1 MGKDQEAVPEKCMH
15 SRSIWNWSG
24 FESLFRMRSSRRAFR
39 TNQVKGVID
48 RMNYLIR
55 KHLSAG
61 RRVQFGEFGN
71 FRYGVGSIKRRRTK
85 ISVRDDQDSAYRVQP
100 GSLLRKQNRMQL
112 NDILR
117 LSDYRFIGVGRDD
130 GKDAGEHCAIFYR
143 SDRFKVLDQGDFWLS
158 EHPEKP
164 GRGWDGT
171 CCNRICTWGKFE
183 DLKNHK
189 QFYFFNVHYEYEGDV
204 ARRESSNLM
213 ISRIKSIAG
222 NQPVFLTGDFNAF
235 PTEEP
240 IRILNDSGFLNDSY
254 KITKEAPFG
263 PVCTYHGYDSTIK
276 TEERLDYIWVTDSIQ
291 IDKYGVLTNTLYGHT
306 PSDHFPVMVV
316 AEF

>member
-1 MGKDQEAVPEKCMH
+1 MKKLIIFVSLLFLAMAYGKAEDKEVLKIATF
-15 SRSIWNWSG
+15 N
-24 FESLFRMRSSRRAFR
+24 LRMDTPSDGENAWFHRKDMV
-39 TNQVKGVID
+39 ND
-48 RMNYLIR
+48 LIR
-55 KHLSAG
+55 FYGFDL
-61 RRVQFGEFGN
+61 FGTQEGF
-71 FRYGVGSIKRRRTK
+71 TH
-85 ISVRDDQDSAYRVQP
+85 
-100 GSLLRKQNRMQL
+100 QL

-240 IRILNDSGFLNDSY
+240 ILILNDSGFLNDSY

>member
-1 MGKDQEAVPEKCMH
+1 MKKLIIFVSLLFLAMAYGKAEDKEVLKIATF
-15 SRSIWNWSG
+15 N
-24 FESLFRMRSSRRAFR
+24 LRMDTPSDGENAWFHRKDMV
-39 TNQVKGVID
+39 ND
-48 RMNYLIR
+48 LIR
-55 KHLSAG
+55 FYGFDL
-61 RRVQFGEFGN
+61 FGTQEGF
-71 FRYGVGSIKRRRTK
+71 TH
-85 ISVRDDQDSAYRVQP
+85 
-100 GSLLRKQNRMQL
+100 QL

-117 LSDYRFIGVGRDD
+117 LSDYRFSGVGRDD

>member
-1 MGKDQEAVPEKCMH
+1 MKKLIIFVSLLFLAMAYGKAEDKEVLKIATF
-15 SRSIWNWSG
+15 N
-24 FESLFRMRSSRRAFR
+24 LRMDTPSDGENAWFHRKDMV
-39 TNQVKGVID
+39 ND
-48 RMNYLIR
+48 LIR
-55 KHLSAG
+55 FYGFDL
-61 RRVQFGEFGN
+61 FGTQEGF
-71 FRYGVGSIKRRRTK
+71 TH
-85 ISVRDDQDSAYRVQP
+85 
-100 GSLLRKQNRMQL
+100 QL

-143 SDRFKVLDQGDFWLS
+143 SDRFKVLDQGAFWLS

-204 ARRESSNLM
+204 ARSESSNLM

>member
-1 MGKDQEAVPEKCMH
+1 MKKLIIFVSLLFLAMAYGKAEDKEVLKIATF
-15 SRSIWNWSG
+15 NW
-24 FESLFRMRSSRRAFR
+24 RMDTPSDGENAWFHRKDMV
-39 TNQVKGVID
+39 ND
-48 RMNYLIR
+48 LIR
-55 KHLSAG
+55 FYGFDL
-61 RRVQFGEFGN
+61 FGTQEGF
-71 FRYGVGSIKRRRTK
+71 TH
-85 ISVRDDQDSAYRVQP
+85 
-100 GSLLRKQNRMQL
+100 QL

>member
-1 MGKDQEAVPEKCMH
+1 MKKLIIFVSLLFLAMAYGKAEDKEVLKIATF
-15 SRSIWNWSG
+15 N
-24 FESLFRMRSSRRAFR
+24 LRMDTPSDGENAWFHRKDMV
-39 TNQVKGVID
+39 ND
-48 RMNYLIR
+48 LIR
-55 KHLSAG
+55 FYGFDL
-61 RRVQFGEFGN
+61 FGTQEGF
-71 FRYGVGSIKRRRTK
+71 TH
-85 ISVRDDQDSAYRVQP
+85 
-100 GSLLRKQNRMQL
+100 QL

-263 PVCTYHGYDSTIK
+263 PVCTYHGYDSTVK

-306 PSDHFPVMVV
+306 PSDHFPVTVV

>member
-1 MGKDQEAVPEKCMH
+1 MKKLIIFVSLLFLAMAYGKAEDKEVLKIATF
-15 SRSIWNWSG
+15 N
-24 FESLFRMRSSRRAFR
+24 LRMDTPSDGENAWFHRKDMV
-39 TNQVKGVID
+39 ND
-48 RMNYLIR
+48 LIR
-55 KHLSAG
+55 FYGFDL
-61 RRVQFGEFGN
+61 FGTQEGF
-71 FRYGVGSIKRRRTK
+71 TH
-85 ISVRDDQDSAYRVQP
+85 
-100 GSLLRKQNRMQL
+100 QL

-213 ISRIKSIAG
+213 ISRIKSISC

>member
-1 MGKDQEAVPEKCMH
+1 MKKLIIFVSLLFLAMAYGKAEDKEVLNIATF
-15 SRSIWNWSG
+15 N
-24 FESLFRMRSSRRAFR
+24 LRMDTPSDGENAWFHRKDMV
-39 TNQVKGVID
+39 ND
-48 RMNYLIR
+48 LIR
-55 KHLSAG
+55 FYGFDL
-61 RRVQFGEFGN
+61 FGTQEGF
-71 FRYGVGSIKRRRTK
+71 TH
-85 ISVRDDQDSAYRVQP
+85 
-100 GSLLRKQNRMQL
+100 QL

>member
-1 MGKDQEAVPEKCMH
+1 MKKLIIFVSLLFLAMAYGKAEDKEVLKIATF
-15 SRSIWNWSG
+15 N
-24 FESLFRMRSSRRAFR
+24 LRMDTPSDGENAWFHRKDMV
-39 TNQVKGVID
+39 ND
-48 RMNYLIR
+48 LIR
-55 KHLSAG
+55 FYGFDL
-61 RRVQFGEFGN
+61 FGTQEGF
-71 FRYGVGSIKRRRTK
+71 TH
-85 ISVRDDQDSAYRVQP
+85 
-100 GSLLRKQNRMQL
+100 QL

-171 CCNRICTWGKFE
+171 CCNRICTCGKFE

>member
-1 MGKDQEAVPEKCMH
+1 MKKLIIFVSLLFLAMAYGKAEDKEVLKIATFNLGMDTPSDGENAWFHRKDMV
-15 SRSIWNWSG
+15 N
-24 FESLFRMRSSRRAFR
+24 
-39 TNQVKGVID
+39 D
-48 RMNYLIR
+48 LIR
-55 KHLSAG
+55 FYGFDL
-61 RRVQFGEFGN
+61 FGTQEGF
-71 FRYGVGSIKRRRTK
+71 TH
-85 ISVRDDQDSAYRVQP
+85 
-100 GSLLRKQNRMQL
+100 QL

>member
-1 MGKDQEAVPEKCMH
+1 MKKLIIFVSLLFLAMAYGKAEDKEVLKIATF
-15 SRSIWNWSG
+15 N
-24 FESLFRMRSSRRAFR
+24 LRMDTPSDGENVWFHRKDMV
-39 TNQVKGVID
+39 ND
-48 RMNYLIR
+48 LIR
-55 KHLSAG
+55 FYGFDL
-61 RRVQFGEFGN
+61 FGTQEGF
-71 FRYGVGSIKRRRTK
+71 TH
-85 ISVRDDQDSAYRVQP
+85 
-100 GSLLRKQNRMQL
+100 QL

>member
-1 MGKDQEAVPEKCMH
+1 MKMLIIFVSLLFLAMAYGKAEDKEVLKIATF
-15 SRSIWNWSG
+15 N
-24 FESLFRMRSSRRAFR
+24 LRMDTPSDGENAWFHRKDMV
-39 TNQVKGVID
+39 TD
-48 RMNYLIR
+48 LIR
-55 KHLSAG
+55 FYGFDL
-61 RRVQFGEFGN
+61 FGTQEGFTN
-71 FRYGVGSIKRRRTK
+71 
-85 ISVRDDQDSAYRVQP
+85 
-100 GSLLRKQNRMQL
+100 QL

>member
-1 MGKDQEAVPEKCMH
+1 MKKLIIFVSLLFLAMAYGKAEDKEVLKIATF
-15 SRSIWNWSG
+15 N
-24 FESLFRMRSSRRAFR
+24 LRMDTPSDGENAWFHRKDMV
-39 TNQVKGVID
+39 ND
-48 RMNYLIR
+48 LIR
-55 KHLSAG
+55 FYGFDL
-61 RRVQFGEFGN
+61 FGTQEGF
-71 FRYGVGSIKRRRTK
+71 TH
-85 ISVRDDQDSAYRVQP
+85 
-100 GSLLRKQNRMQL
+100 QL

-189 QFYFFNVHYEYEGDV
+189 QFYFFNVHYEDEGDV

>member
-1 MGKDQEAVPEKCMH
+1 MKKLIIFVSLLFLAMAYGKAEDKEVLKIATF
-15 SRSIWNWSG
+15 N
-24 FESLFRMRSSRRAFR
+24 LRMDTPSDGENAWFHRKDMV
-39 TNQVKGVID
+39 ND
-48 RMNYLIR
+48 LIR
-55 KHLSAG
+55 FYGFDL
-61 RRVQFGEFGN
+61 FGTQEGF
-71 FRYGVGSIKRRRTK
+71 TH
-85 ISVRDDQDSAYRVQP
+85 
-100 GSLLRKQNRMQL
+100 QL

-254 KITKEAPFG
+254 TITKEAPFG

>member
-1 MGKDQEAVPEKCMH
+1 MKKLIIFVSLLFLAMAYGKAEDKEVLKIATF
-15 SRSIWNWSG
+15 N
-24 FESLFRMRSSRRAFR
+24 LRMDTPSDGENAWFHRKDMV
-39 TNQVKGVID
+39 ND
-48 RMNYLIR
+48 LIR
-55 KHLSAG
+55 FYGFDL
-61 RRVQFGEFGN
+61 FGTQEGF
-71 FRYGVGSIKRRRTK
+71 TH
-85 ISVRDDQDSAYRVQP
+85 
-100 GSLLRKQNRMQL
+100 QL

-213 ISRIKSIAG
+213 LSRIKSIAG

>member
-1 MGKDQEAVPEKCMH
+1 MKKLIIFVSLLFLAMAYGKAEDKEVLKIATF
-15 SRSIWNWSG
+15 N
-24 FESLFRMRSSRRAFR
+24 LRMDTPSDGENAWFHRKDMV
-39 TNQVKGVID
+39 ND
-48 RMNYLIR
+48 LIR
-55 KHLSAG
+55 FYGFDL
-61 RRVQFGEFGN
+61 FGTQEGF
-71 FRYGVGSIKRRRTK
+71 TH
-85 ISVRDDQDSAYRVQP
+85 
-100 GSLLRKQNRMQL
+100 QL

-263 PVCTYHGYDSTIK
+263 PVCPYHGYDSTIK

>member
-1 MGKDQEAVPEKCMH
+1 MKKLIIFVSLLFLAMAYGKAEDKEVLKIATF
-15 SRSIWNWSG
+15 N
-24 FESLFRMRSSRRAFR
+24 LRMDTPSDGENAWFHRKDMV
-39 TNQVKGVID
+39 ND
-48 RMNYLIR
+48 LIR
-55 KHLSAG
+55 FYGFDL
-61 RRVQFGEFGN
+61 FGTQEGF
-71 FRYGVGSIKRRRTK
+71 TH
-85 ISVRDDQDSAYRVQP
+85 
-100 GSLLRKQNRMQL
+100 QL

-276 TEERLDYIWVTDSIQ
+276 TEERLDYILVTDSIQ

>member
-1 MGKDQEAVPEKCMH
+1 MKKLIIFVSLLFLAMAYGKAEDKVVLKIATF
-15 SRSIWNWSG
+15 N
-24 FESLFRMRSSRRAFR
+24 LRMDTPSDGENAWFHRKDMV
-39 TNQVKGVID
+39 ND
-48 RMNYLIR
+48 LIR
-55 KHLSAG
+55 FYGFDL
-61 RRVQFGEFGN
+61 FGTQEGF
-71 FRYGVGSIKRRRTK
+71 TH
-85 ISVRDDQDSAYRVQP
+85 
-100 GSLLRKQNRMQL
+100 QL

>member
-1 MGKDQEAVPEKCMH
+1 MKKLIIFVSLLFLAMAYGKAEDKEVLKIATF
-15 SRSIWNWSG
+15 N
-24 FESLFRMRSSRRAFR
+24 LRMDTPSDGENAWFHRKDMV
-39 TNQVKGVID
+39 ND
-48 RMNYLIR
+48 LIR
-55 KHLSAG
+55 FYGFDL
-61 RRVQFGEFGN
+61 FGTQEGF
-71 FRYGVGSIKRRRTK
+71 TH
-85 ISVRDDQDSAYRVQP
+85 
-100 GSLLRKQNRMQL
+100 QL

-276 TEERLDYIWVTDSIQ
+276 TEGRLDYIWVTDSIQ

>member
-1 MGKDQEAVPEKCMH
+1 MKKLIIFVSLLFLAMAYGKAEDKEVLKIATF
-15 SRSIWNWSG
+15 N
-24 FESLFRMRSSRRAFR
+24 LRMDTPSDGENAWFHRKDMV
-39 TNQVKGVID
+39 ND
-48 RMNYLIR
+48 LIR
-55 KHLSAG
+55 FYGFDL
-61 RRVQFGEFGN
+61 FGTQEGF
-71 FRYGVGSIKRRRTK
+71 TH
-85 ISVRDDQDSAYRVQP
+85 
-100 GSLLRKQNRMQL
+100 QL

-213 ISRIKSIAG
+213 ISRIQSIAG

>member
-1 MGKDQEAVPEKCMH
+1 MKKLIIFVSLLFLAMAYGKAEDKEVLKIATF
-15 SRSIWNWSG
+15 N
-24 FESLFRMRSSRRAFR
+24 LRMDTPSDGENAWFHRKDMV
-39 TNQVKGVID
+39 ND
-48 RMNYLIR
+48 LIR
-55 KHLSAG
+55 FYGFDL
-61 RRVQFGEFGN
+61 FGTQEGF
-71 FRYGVGSIKRRRTK
+71 TH
-85 ISVRDDQDSAYRVQP
+85 
-100 GSLLRKQNRMQL
+100 QL

-117 LSDYRFIGVGRDD
+117 LSDYRFIGAGRDD

>member
-1 MGKDQEAVPEKCMH
+1 MKKLIIFVSLLFLAMAYGKAEDKEVLKIATF
-15 SRSIWNWSG
+15 N
-24 FESLFRMRSSRRAFR
+24 LRMDTPSDGENAWFHRKDMV
-39 TNQVKGVID
+39 ND
-48 RMNYLIR
+48 LIR
-55 KHLSAG
+55 FYGFDL
-61 RRVQFGEFGN
+61 FGTQEGF
-71 FRYGVGSIKRRRTK
+71 TH
-85 ISVRDDQDSAYRVQP
+85 
-100 GSLLRKQNRMQL
+100 QL

-130 GKDAGEHCAIFYR
+130 GKEAGEHCAIFYR

-213 ISRIKSIAG
+213 IARIKSIAG

>member
-1 MGKDQEAVPEKCMH
+1 MKKLIIFVSLLFLAMAYGKAEEKEVLK
-15 SRSIWNWSG
+15 IATFN
-24 FESLFRMRSSRRAFR
+24 LRMDTPSDGENAWPHRKDMV
-39 TNQVKGVID
+39 ND
-48 RMNYLIR
+48 LIR
-55 KHLSAG
+55 FYGFDL
-61 RRVQFGEFGN
+61 FGTQEGF
-71 FRYGVGSIKRRRTK
+71 TH
-85 ISVRDDQDSAYRVQP
+85 
-100 GSLLRKQNRMQL
+100 QL

-213 ISRIKSIAG
+213 ISRIKSIVG

-263 PVCTYHGYDSTIK
+263 PVCTYHGYDSTVK

>member
-1 MGKDQEAVPEKCMH
+1 MKKLIIFVSLLFLAMAYGKAEDKEVLKIATF
-15 SRSIWNWSG
+15 N
-24 FESLFRMRSSRRAFR
+24 LRMDTPSDGENAWFHRKDMV
-39 TNQVKGVID
+39 ND
-48 RMNYLIR
+48 LIR
-55 KHLSAG
+55 FYGFDL
-61 RRVQFGEFGN
+61 FGTQEGF
-71 FRYGVGSIKRRRTK
+71 TH
-85 ISVRDDQDSAYRVQP
+85 
-100 GSLLRKQNRMQL
+100 QL

-204 ARRESSNLM
+204 ARRESSNLI

>member
-1 MGKDQEAVPEKCMH
+1 MKKLIIFVSLLFLAMAYGKAEDKEVLKIATF
-15 SRSIWNWSG
+15 N
-24 FESLFRMRSSRRAFR
+24 LRMDTPSDGENAWFHRKDMV
-39 TNQVKGVID
+39 ND
-48 RMNYLIR
+48 LIR
-55 KHLSAG
+55 FYGFDL
-61 RRVQFGEFGN
+61 FGTQEGF
-71 FRYGVGSIKRRRTK
+71 TH
-85 ISVRDDQDSAYRVQP
+85 
-100 GSLLRKQNRMQL
+100 QL

-171 CCNRICTWGKFE
+171 CCIRICTWGKFE

-276 TEERLDYIWVTDSIQ
+276 REESLDYICVTDSIQ

>member
-1 MGKDQEAVPEKCMH
+1 MKKLIIFVSLLFLAMAYGKAEDKEVLKIATF
-15 SRSIWNWSG
+15 N
-24 FESLFRMRSSRRAFR
+24 LRMDTPSDGENAWFHRKDMV
-39 TNQVKGVID
+39 ND
-48 RMNYLIR
+48 LIR
-55 KHLSAG
+55 FYGFDL
-61 RRVQFGEFGN
+61 FGTQEGF
-71 FRYGVGSIKRRRTK
+71 TH
-85 ISVRDDQDSAYRVQP
+85 
-100 GSLLRKQNRMQL
+100 QL

-240 IRILNDSGFLNDSY
+240 IRILNDSGVLNDSY

>member
-1 MGKDQEAVPEKCMH
+1 MKKLIIFVSLLFLAMAYGKAEDKEVLKIATF
-15 SRSIWNWSG
+15 N
-24 FESLFRMRSSRRAFR
+24 LRMDTPSDGENAWFHRKDMV
-39 TNQVKGVID
+39 ND
-48 RMNYLIR
+48 LIR
-55 KHLSAG
+55 FYGFDL
-61 RRVQFGEFGN
+61 FGTQEGF
-71 FRYGVGSIKRRRTK
+71 TH
-85 ISVRDDQDSAYRVQP
+85 
-100 GSLLRKQNRMQL
+100 QL

-291 IDKYGVLTNTLYGHT
+291 IDKYGVLTNTLYG

>member
-1 MGKDQEAVPEKCMH
+1 MKKLIIFVSLLFLAMAYGKAEDKEVLKIATF
-15 SRSIWNWSG
+15 N
-24 FESLFRMRSSRRAFR
+24 LRMDTPSDGENAWFHRKDMV
-39 TNQVKGVID
+39 ND
-48 RMNYLIR
+48 LIR
-55 KHLSAG
+55 FYGFDL
-61 RRVQFGEFGN
+61 FGTQEGF
-71 FRYGVGSIKRRRTK
+71 TH
-85 ISVRDDQDSAYRVQP
+85 
-100 GSLLRKQNRMQL
+100 QL

-183 DLKNHK
+183 DLMNHK

>member
-1 MGKDQEAVPEKCMH
+1 MKKLIIFVSLLFLAMAYGKAEDKEVLKIATF
-15 SRSIWNWSG
+15 N
-24 FESLFRMRSSRRAFR
+24 LRMDTPSDGENAWFHRKDMV
-39 TNQVKGVID
+39 ND
-48 RMNYLIR
+48 LIR
-55 KHLSAG
+55 FYGFDL
-61 RRVQFGEFGN
+61 FGTQEGF
-71 FRYGVGSIKRRRTK
+71 TH
-85 ISVRDDQDSAYRVQP
+85 
-100 GSLLRKQNRMQL
+100 QL

-143 SDRFKVLDQGDFWLS
+143 SDRFKALDHGDFWLS

>member
-1 MGKDQEAVPEKCMH
+1 MKKLIIFVSLLFLAMAYGKAEDKEVLKIATF
-15 SRSIWNWSG
+15 N
-24 FESLFRMRSSRRAFR
+24 LRMDTPSDGENAWFHRKDMV
-39 TNQVKGVID
+39 ND
-48 RMNYLIR
+48 LIR
-55 KHLSAG
+55 FYGFDL
-61 RRVQFGEFGN
+61 FGTQEGF
-71 FRYGVGSIKRRRTK
+71 TH
-85 ISVRDDQDSAYRVQP
+85 
-100 GSLLRKQNRMQL
+100 QL

-222 NQPVFLTGDFNAF
+222 NQPVFLTGDYNAF

>member
-1 MGKDQEAVPEKCMH
+1 MKKLIIFVSLLFLAMAYGKAEDKEVLKIATF
-15 SRSIWNWSG
+15 N
-24 FESLFRMRSSRRAFR
+24 LRMDTPSDGENAWFHRKDMV
-39 TNQVKGVID
+39 ND
-48 RMNYLIR
+48 LIR
-55 KHLSAG
+55 FYGFDL
-61 RRVQFGEFGN
+61 FGTQEGF
-71 FRYGVGSIKRRRTK
+71 TH
-85 ISVRDDQDSAYRVQP
+85 
-100 GSLLRKQNRMQL
+100 QL

-276 TEERLDYIWVTDSIQ
+276 TEERLDYIWVQ

>member
-1 MGKDQEAVPEKCMH
+1 MKKLIIFVSLLFLAMAYGKAEDKEVLKIATFH
-15 SRSIWNWSG
+15 
-24 FESLFRMRSSRRAFR
+24 LRMDTPSDGENAWFHRKDMV
-39 TNQVKGVID
+39 ND
-48 RMNYLIR
+48 LIR
-55 KHLSAG
+55 FYGFDL
-61 RRVQFGEFGN
+61 FGTQEGF
-71 FRYGVGSIKRRRTK
+71 TH
-85 ISVRDDQDSAYRVQP
+85 
-100 GSLLRKQNRMQL
+100 QL

>member
-1 MGKDQEAVPEKCMH
+1 MKKLIIFVSLLFLAMAYGKAEDKEVLKIATF
-15 SRSIWNWSG
+15 N
-24 FESLFRMRSSRRAFR
+24 LRMDTPSDGENAWFHRKDMV
-39 TNQVKGVID
+39 ND
-48 RMNYLIR
+48 LIR
-55 KHLSAG
+55 FYGFDL
-61 RRVQFGEFGN
+61 FGTQEGF
-71 FRYGVGSIKRRRTK
+71 TH
-85 ISVRDDQDSAYRVQP
+85 
-100 GSLLRKQNRMQL
+100 QL

-291 IDKYGVLTNTLYGHT
+291 IDKYGVFTNTLYGHT

>member
-1 MGKDQEAVPEKCMH
+1 MTKLIIFVSLLFLAMAYGKAEDKEVLKIATF
-15 SRSIWNWSG
+15 N
-24 FESLFRMRSSRRAFR
+24 LRMDTPSDGENAWFHRKDMV
-39 TNQVKGVID
+39 ND
-48 RMNYLIR
+48 LIR
-55 KHLSAG
+55 FYGFDL
-61 RRVQFGEFGN
+61 FGTQEGF
-71 FRYGVGSIKRRRTK
+71 TH
-85 ISVRDDQDSAYRVQP
+85 
-100 GSLLRKQNRMQL
+100 QL

>member
-1 MGKDQEAVPEKCMH
+1 MKKLIIFVSLLFLAMAYGKAEDKEVLKIATF
-15 SRSIWNWSG
+15 N
-24 FESLFRMRSSRRAFR
+24 LRMDTPSDGENAWFHRKDMV
-39 TNQVKGVID
+39 ND
-48 RMNYLIR
+48 LIR
-55 KHLSAG
+55 FYGFDL
-61 RRVQFGEFGN
+61 FGTQEGF
-71 FRYGVGSIKRRRTK
+71 TH
-85 ISVRDDQDSAYRVQP
+85 
-100 GSLLRKQNRMQL
+100 QL

-143 SDRFKVLDQGDFWLS
+143 SDRFKVLDHGDFWLS
-158 EHPEKP
+158 QQPENP

>member
-1 MGKDQEAVPEKCMH
+1 MKKLIIFVSLLFLAMAYGKAEDKEVLKIATF
-15 SRSIWNWSG
+15 N
-24 FESLFRMRSSRRAFR
+24 LRMDTPSDGENAWFHRKDMV
-39 TNQVKGVID
+39 ND
-48 RMNYLIR
+48 LIR
-55 KHLSAG
+55 FYGFDL
-61 RRVQFGEFGN
+61 FGTQEGF
-71 FRYGVGSIKRRRTK
+71 TH
-85 ISVRDDQDSAYRVQP
+85 
-100 GSLLRKQNRMQL
+100 QL

-306 PSDHFPVMVV
+306 PSDHFPMMVV

>member
-1 MGKDQEAVPEKCMH
+1 MKKLIIFVSLLFLAMAYGKAEDKEVLKIATF
-15 SRSIWNWSG
+15 N
-24 FESLFRMRSSRRAFR
+24 LRMDTPSDGENAWFHRKDMV
-39 TNQVKGVID
+39 ND
-48 RMNYLIR
+48 LIR
-55 KHLSAG
+55 FYGFDL
-61 RRVQFGEFGN
+61 FGTQEGF
-71 FRYGVGSIKRRRTK
+71 TH
-85 ISVRDDQDSAYRVQP
+85 
-100 GSLLRKQNRMQL
+100 QL

-130 GKDAGEHCAIFYR
+130 GKDAGEHFAIFYL
-143 SDRFKVLDQGDFWLS
+143 SDRFKVLDQGYFWLS

>member
-1 MGKDQEAVPEKCMH
+1 MKKLIIFVSLLFLAMAYGKAEDKEVLKIATF
-15 SRSIWNWSG
+15 N
-24 FESLFRMRSSRRAFR
+24 LRMDTPSDGENAWFHRKDMV
-39 TNQVKGVID
+39 ND
-48 RMNYLIR
+48 LIR
-55 KHLSAG
+55 FYGFDL
-61 RRVQFGEFGN
+61 FGTQEGF
-71 FRYGVGSIKRRRTK
+71 TH
-85 ISVRDDQDSAYRVQP
+85 
-100 GSLLRKQNRMQL
+100 QL

-263 PVCTYHGYDSTIK
+263 PVCTYHGYDSTIN

>member
-1 MGKDQEAVPEKCMH
+1 MKKLIIFVSLLFLAMAYGKADDKEVLKIATF
-15 SRSIWNWSG
+15 N
-24 FESLFRMRSSRRAFR
+24 LRMDTPSDGENAWFHRKDMV
-39 TNQVKGVID
+39 ND
-48 RMNYLIR
+48 LIR
-55 KHLSAG
+55 FYGFDL
-61 RRVQFGEFGN
+61 FGTQEGF
-71 FRYGVGSIKRRRTK
+71 TH
-85 ISVRDDQDSAYRVQP
+85 
-100 GSLLRKQNRMQL
+100 QL

>member
-1 MGKDQEAVPEKCMH
+1 MKKLIIFLSLLFLAMAYGKAEDKEVLKIATF
-15 SRSIWNWSG
+15 N
-24 FESLFRMRSSRRAFR
+24 LRMDTPSDGENAWFHRKDMV
-39 TNQVKGVID
+39 ND
-48 RMNYLIR
+48 LIR
-55 KHLSAG
+55 FYGFDL
-61 RRVQFGEFGN
+61 FGTQEGF
-71 FRYGVGSIKRRRTK
+71 TH
-85 ISVRDDQDSAYRVQP
+85 
-100 GSLLRKQNRMQL
+100 QL

>member
-1 MGKDQEAVPEKCMH
+1 MKKLIIFVSLLFLAMAYGKAEDKEVLKIATF
-15 SRSIWNWSG
+15 N
-24 FESLFRMRSSRRAFR
+24 LRMDTPSDGENAWFHRKDMV
-39 TNQVKGVID
+39 ND
-48 RMNYLIR
+48 LIR
-55 KHLSAG
+55 FYGFDL
-61 RRVQFGEFGN
+61 FGTQEGF
-71 FRYGVGSIKRRRTK
+71 TH
-85 ISVRDDQDSAYRVQP
+85 
-100 GSLLRKQNRMQL
+100 QL

-263 PVCTYHGYDSTIK
+263 PVCTYHGYDSTVK